1 MRFLHLGL
9 LLLAGCTG
17 IRPESAASWFSQSPA
32 EGPAGLDPA
41 VRAALDRAGP
51 APDFRTRP
59 VDELRRSYD
68 TQAAALPKLR
78 ESLLRVEDRVLPAG
92 VPVRIYIPEG
102 KGPFPALLYFHGGSW
117 MMGDLDSHDDV
128 CRSLAH
134 RAPLVVLAVHYRRA
148 PEVRF
153 PVPLEDCAAALGWIH
168 EQAGSLGIDPL
179 RIAVGGDSAGGNLA
193 AALALREPR
202 RIRFQLLLYP
212 ATDASMRTGSYS
224 EFESGFGL
232 TRANVAKSWEI
243 YLSKDSDRESPLA
256 SPLRAPSLVGL
267 PAAFI
272 MTAECDVLR
281 DEGEAYAR
289 RLHEAGVPVRCVRV
303 RNMNHGFIRMAGLYP
318 QAEAAL
324 STLASALR
332 DGLR

>member
-1 MRFLHLGL
+1 MRFLRLGL
-9 LLLAGCTG
+9 LLLAGCVGTG
-17 IRPESAASWFSQSPA
+17 QESTPSWFSLAPA

-41 VRAALDRAGP
+41 VQAALDRAGP
-51 APDFRTRP
+51 APDFRTRS
-59 VDELRRSYD
+59 VDEIRRTYQ

-78 ESLLRVEDRVLPAG
+78 ESLFRVEDRVLPAG
-92 VPVRIYIPEG
+92 VPVRLYVPEG

-117 MMGDLDSHDDV
+117 LMGDLDTHDDV

-134 RAPLVVLAVHYRRA
+134 RAPLVVLSVHYRRA

-153 PVPLEDCAAALGWIH
+153 PVPLEDCAAALDWIL
-168 EQAGSLGIDPL
+168 EQALSLGIDPS

-193 AALALREPR
+193 AALALRER
-202 RIRFQLLLYP
+202 SRIRFQLLIYP

-224 EFESGFGL
+224 EFGSGFGL
-232 TRANVAKSWEI
+232 TRAMVARSWEI
-243 YLSKDSDRESPLA
+243 YLSKASDGENPLA
-256 SPLRAPSLVGL
+256 SPLRAPSLSGL

-318 QAEAAL
+318 QADAAL

-332 DGLR
+332 EGLR

>member
-1 MRFLHLGL
+1 MRLLHLGL
-9 LLLAGCTG
+9 LLLAGCTVTG
-17 IRPESAASWFSQSPA
+17 QESASSWFSLSPA

-51 APDFRTRP
+51 APDFRTRS
-59 VDELRRSYD
+59 VDELRRSFE
-68 TQAAALPKLR
+68 TQAAAVPKLR
-78 ESLLRVEDRVLPAG
+78 ESLFRVEDRVLPGG
-92 VPVRIYIPEG
+92 VPIRIYVPEG

-117 MMGDLDSHDDV
+117 LMGDLDTHDDV

-153 PVPLEDCAAALGWIH
+153 PVPLEDCTAALGWIL
-168 EQAGSLGIDPL
+168 EQAGSLGIDPS

-193 AALALREPR
+193 AALALRER
-202 RIRFQLLLYP
+202 SRIRFQLLLYP
-212 ATDASMRTGSYS
+212 ATDASMSTGSYS
-224 EFESGFGL
+224 EFGSGFGL
-232 TRANVAKSWEI
+232 TRANVARSWEI
-243 YLSKDSDRESPLA
+243 YLSKASDAENPLA
-256 SPLRAPSLVGL
+256 SPLRAPSLAGL
-267 PAAFI
+267 PGAFI
-272 MTAECDVLR
+272 LTAECDVLR

-332 DGLR
+332 EGLR